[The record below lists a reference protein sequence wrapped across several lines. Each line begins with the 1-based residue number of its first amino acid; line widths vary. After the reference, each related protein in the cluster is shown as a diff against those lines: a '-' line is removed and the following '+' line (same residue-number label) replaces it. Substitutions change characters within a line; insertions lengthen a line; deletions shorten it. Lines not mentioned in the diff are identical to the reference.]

1 MFESFRFGKKAPLSL
16 DLNKESPKKIN
27 GEEIDAE
34 IINKAEK
41 EHYEKEA
48 LKTGEEF
55 DRIVFDMK
63 VQRREANEIINF
75 VNDCI
80 AKNPDR
86 VNKAMSLD
94 QFFDFIDN
102 DESDLS
108 SETIALAGSW
118 VNKYN
123 KEIDPGKPLEEFLNF
138 VIKKAQEANFLL
150 NPNLKEKLQNTD
162 RS

>member
-1 MFESFRFGKKAPLSL
+1 MFGSFGFNKKAPHPIP
-16 DLNKESPKKIN
+16 EREIPKKIN
-27 GEEIDAE
+27 EKEIDAE

-41 EHYEKEA
+41 EHYGKEA

-55 DRIVFDMK
+55 GRIVFDMRH
-63 VQRREANEIINF
+63 QEREANEIINF
-75 VNDCI
+75 VNNCI

-138 VIKKAQEANFLL
+138 VIKKGQEANFLL
-150 NPNLKEKLQNTD
+150 NPDSKKDLQNAD
-162 RS
+162 KS